1 MFLTVCFLF
10 WFNFVVWLFLSL
22 MFLLLCFTFFY
33 FLFYGNSVYS
43 NWILGALGCKWACP
57 ESTLV
62 QPLLFEDVLNDQT
75 WLKKKRVESTEE
87 DNKEA
92 GEFLFIWLSF
102 LAARFVYFSAAARSP
117 LSTFQT
123 VKDSYRTH
131 SARLQALSSAQPE
144 GAETKGGLTCR
155 SFTPAA
161 GTRSRCAFNQQHW
174 H

>member
-1 MFLTVCFLF
+1 
-10 WFNFVVWLFLSL
+10 

-92 GEFLFIWLSF
+92 GEFLIRGSLFDSRSSRLALFISQLLLVYLSALF
-102 LAARFVYFSAAARSP
+102 RP
-117 LSTFQT
+117 LKTPT
-123 VKDSYRTH
+123 GRTQRGFRLWAQH
-131 SARLQALSSAQPE
+131 SLKAQKQKVVWPVGASLPLQALGADVPLISSTDIKEDNVRGQNPH
-144 GAETKGGLTCR
+144 
-155 SFTPAA
+155 
-161 GTRSRCAFNQQHW
+161 RC
-174 H
+174 